1 MLRLVLD
8 TNVWLDWLVFDDPGI
23 KPLQAA
29 VAAGSAEIVI
39 NGDCEAEL
47 LRVLGYPLQ
56 KWTLDAGR
64 QAACITAC
72 RAVAR
77 KTETPCVI
85 DLPVCADCD
94 DQKFLVL
101 ATGAGA
107 HYLLSKDQA
116 LLVLANRRP
125 PLPFHIVTP
134 QAFAASQGVES
145 AERITPRTA

>member
-39 NGDCEAEL
+39 NAVCEAEL
-47 LRVLGYPLQ
+47 QRVLGYPLQ
-56 KWTLDAGR
+56 KWTLNADR
-64 QAACITAC
+64 QVACMAVC
-72 RAVAR
+72 RTIVRKVA
-77 KTETPCVI
+77 TSCTI
-85 DLPVCADCD
+85 NLPVCADPD
-94 DQKFLVL
+94 DQMFLEL
-101 ATGAGA
+101 AAGAAA

-116 LLVLANRRP
+116 LLELAHRRP

-134 QAFAASQGVES
+134 DEFTAHQRVKSSVRAK
-145 AERITPRTA
+145 PRAV